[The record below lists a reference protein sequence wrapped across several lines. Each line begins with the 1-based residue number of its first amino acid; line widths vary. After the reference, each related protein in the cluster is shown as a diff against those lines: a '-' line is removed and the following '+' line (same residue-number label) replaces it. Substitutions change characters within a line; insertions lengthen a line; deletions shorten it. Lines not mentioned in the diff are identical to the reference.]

1 MYTDIWQAGTMI
13 NDTQGVVGNSKTL
26 VYVNICN
33 NRVNPSKG
41 TRKNGN
47 KELKL
52 FATFA
57 IPLILNTA
65 CGVIHEVFNKNV

>member
-1 MYTDIWQAGTMI
+1 MAGRH
-13 NDTQGVVGNSKTL
+13 NDTQGVIGNSKTL

-57 IPLILNTA
+57 ILLILNTA